1 MPAALS
7 IPPDLLHVQEV
18 LGRSLQRV
26 ETEFDRALRS
36 DLPPLQQLVRHIES
50 YRGKMLRPVLVI
62 LAGLAA
68 NPEAARV
75 PGSDAAAALEELVLP
90 SHLSIA
96 AVCEMIHM
104 ATLVHDDVLDDADAR
119 RGGAT
124 VNRLRGNEAA
134 VILGDYLFSSAFRLC
149 SSLDSQAA
157 ALLIGQTGMTLC
169 AGELLQLH
177 HRDNF
182 SIDQPTYF
190 EIVRRKTASL
200 IATACRL
207 GAWQSGAD
215 PDLCTRFEDFGLRL
229 GVAFQIQ
236 DDLLDL
242 TGNEN
247 IVGKP
252 LHRDVELG
260 KLTLPVIHH
269 LTTSPAAERGRTLAM
284 LADQNAFDA
293 HTAADLVARLNQ
305 TASIDFA
312 RVKARELV
320 AQAKHAIDPLPES
333 APKRML
339 MLMADQV
346 VCRAF

>member
-1 MPAALS
+1 MPAAIS
-7 IPPDLLHVQEV
+7 IPPDLLPVQET
-18 LGRSLQRV
+18 LGRALQRV

-36 DLPPLQQLVRHIES
+36 DLPPLQELVRHIET

-62 LAGLAA
+62 LSGLAA
-68 NPEAARV
+68 HPRA
-75 PGSDAAAALEELVLP
+75 GSSSFNRSLDDALAAA
-90 SHLSIA
+90 HLSIA

-124 VNRLRGNEAA
+124 VNRLRGNEMA
-134 VILGDYLFSSAFRLC
+134 VILGDYLFSAAYRLC

-182 SIDQPTYF
+182 SIDQPTYY

-207 GAWQSGAD
+207 GAWQSGAS
-215 PDLCTRFEDFGLRL
+215 PETCQRFEDLGLRL

-242 TGNEN
+242 EGDRTL
-247 IVGKP
+247 VGKP

-260 KLTLPVIHH
+260 KLTL
-269 LTTSPAAERGRTLAM
+269 R
-284 LADQNAFDA
+284 
-293 HTAADLVARLNQ
+293 
-305 TASIDFA
+305 
-312 RVKARELV
+312 
-320 AQAKHAIDPLPES
+320 
-333 APKRML
+333 
-339 MLMADQV
+339 
-346 VCRAF
+346 